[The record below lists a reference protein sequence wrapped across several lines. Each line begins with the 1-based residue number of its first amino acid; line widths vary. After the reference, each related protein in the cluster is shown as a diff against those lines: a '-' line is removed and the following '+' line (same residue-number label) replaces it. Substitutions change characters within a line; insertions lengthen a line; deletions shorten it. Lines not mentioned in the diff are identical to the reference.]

1 MGQSEKFLGRF
12 LGPLLKTGLLLMK
25 NIIKPLAKSVLTPLA
40 LTAEALATDAAATNL
55 GKRTALIISNQEMNG
70 RPSDLVLRIMTL
82 IISNEEM
89 NDIIKIVKRLDEST
103 LLTKGVNEAIKM
115 KQNNKKVDFSVCY

>member
-40 LTAEALATDAAATNL
+40 LTAEALATDAATNL

-89 NDIIKIVKRLDEST
+89 NDIIKIVKCLDEST

>member
-25 NIIKPLAKSVLTPLA
+25 NVIEPLAKSVLTPLA

-89 NDIIKIVKRLDEST
+89 NDIIKIVKCLDEST

>member
-1 MGQSEKFLGRF
+1 MGHSEKFLGRF

-25 NIIKPLAKSVLTPLA
+25 NVIKPLAKSVLTPLE

-55 GKRTALIISNQEMNG
+55 GKQTTLIISNQEMNG
-70 RPSDLVLRIMTL
+70 RPSDLVLRTMTL

-89 NDIIKIVKRLDEST
+89 KYIIKIVKCLDEST
-103 LLTKGVNEAIKM
+103 LLTKGVNKAIKM

>member
-25 NIIKPLAKSVLTPLA
+25 NVIKPLAKSVLTPLA

-55 GKRTALIISNQEMNG
+55 GKRTALIISNQEMKG

-89 NDIIKIVKRLDEST
+89 NDIIKIVKCLDKST

>member
-1 MGQSEKFLGRF
+1 MGHSEKFLGRF

-25 NIIKPLAKSVLTPLA
+25 NVIKPLAKSVLTPLV

-55 GKRTALIISNQEMNG
+55 GKQTTLIISNQEMNG
-70 RPSDLVLRIMTL
+70 RPSDLVLRTMTL

-89 NDIIKIVKRLDEST
+89 KYIIKIVKCLDEST
-103 LLTKGVNEAIKM
+103 LLTKGVNKAIKM
-115 KQNNKKVDFSVCY
+115 NQNSKKVDFSVCY